1 MEQQT
6 ERPIGWI
13 GCVPV
18 LTNDDLD
25 MLAFKK
31 QYEDPSQQ
39 SPSMRKCASFD
50 DWVRYCTACASMIIL
65 QMINTV
71 DAGEAP
77 PKACIIASQI
87 QEAQRQLVALRNS
100 GNKVLG

>member
-1 MEQQT
+1 MKPQP

-31 QYEDPSQQ
+31 QYDDPNQQ
-39 SPSMRKCASFD
+39 SPSMRKCSSFD
-50 DWVRYCTACASMIIL
+50 DWVRYCTAYASIIIL

-71 DAGEAP
+71 GAGEAP

-87 QEAQRQLVALRNS
+87 RESQRQLVALRHS